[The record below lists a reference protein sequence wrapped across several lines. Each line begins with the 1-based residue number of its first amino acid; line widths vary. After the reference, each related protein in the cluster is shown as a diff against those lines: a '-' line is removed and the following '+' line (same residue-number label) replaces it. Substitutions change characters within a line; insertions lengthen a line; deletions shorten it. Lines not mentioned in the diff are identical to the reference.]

1 MVSPRKRPSSLNLLL
16 HLKWDASSSRS
27 DESDGSVDDDSSSRS
42 SRSSHDSDRD
52 SEESFGDNLGKE
64 VEKEVGKE
72 VGQTGMAKSMETLE
86 PQISYYDEFSRSAD
100 LSALSVTFEDV
111 KVLDEDPFASDPFA
125 ATPPVS
131 PISPRF
137 PPNPVSP
144 SKTSTPAPHTSFLET
159 DPYASLPASP
169 RRLSAAPLPKPPSH
183 QNSHSFTRVGAS
195 IQSVPAPSRTPS
207 SAVLRHSP
215 LSPVKSTFATPALP
229 SNDAPI
235 QPRRRLKSSPQ
246 QPSLDML
253 SVFVLKAAPH
263 RRPRGTV
270 GANLPLEPWGYCEV
284 DLTAQFPEPSLR
296 STSHLSIRGHQDD
309 DPSQRK
315 TSLRPT
321 PSVDSLKDAAS
332 EHIRPY
338 HTLSRAHSR
347 NKTVWDI
354 GKFW

>member
-42 SRSSHDSDRD
+42 SRSSHDSDHD
-52 SEESFGDNLGKE
+52 SEESFGDNIG
-64 VEKEVGKE
+64 KEVGKE
-72 VGQTGMAKSMETLE
+72 VGQTGMVKSMEISE
-86 PQISYYDEFSRSAD
+86 PQVSYYDEFSRSAD

-137 PPNPVSP
+137 PPNPASP
-144 SKTSTPAPHTSFLET
+144 SKASTPAPHTSFLET
-159 DPYASLPASP
+159 DPYASLPPSP
-169 RRLSAAPLPKPPSH
+169 RRLSAAPPPKPTSH
-183 QNSHSFTRVGAS
+183 QNSPSSPRVGAS
-195 IQSVPAPSRTPS
+195 LQPVSALTRTPS

-215 LSPVKSTFATPALP
+215 LSPVKSTFTTLALP
-229 SNDAPI
+229 SSDAPI

-253 SVFVLKAAPH
+253 SVFVLKAPPR

-296 STSHLSIRGHQDD
+296 STSHLSMRGHQGD